1 MFKEKKW
8 QFFKIFFM
16 KKIIYFFLFTFFLS
30 IVTFANEKKIQVI
43 DGDTIHIG
51 KLKYR
56 FFGIDAPE
64 KTQICEKD
72 NVKIQ
77 CGIIAKNVLKNKI
90 ADKTPECVVKDKD
103 RYQRLVAECFIGIES
118 LSKFMVREGYA
129 VAYTQYSK
137 DFIEDEKYAKE
148 NKLGIWSMN
157 FQIPSEY
164 RKINKRNY

>member
-1 MFKEKKW
+1 
-8 QFFKIFFM
+8 M
-16 KKIIYFFLFTFFLS
+16 KKIIYFFIFSFFLS
-30 IVTFANEKKIQVI
+30 SILIASEKEIQVI

-64 KTQICEKD
+64 IKQICEK
-72 NVKIQ
+72 NNIKIQ
-77 CGIIAKNVLKNKI
+77 CGVIAKSVLQNKI
-90 ADKTPECVVKDKD
+90 ADKIPECVVKDKD
-103 RYQRLVAECFIGIES
+103 RYQRLVAECFIGKES
-118 LSKFMVREGYA
+118 LSRFMVREGYA
-129 VAYTQYSK
+129 VAYSQYSK

-164 RKINKRNY
+164 RKSLRNK

>member
-1 MFKEKKW
+1 
-8 QFFKIFFM
+8 M
-16 KKIIYFFLFTFFLS
+16 KKIIYFLIFSFFLS
-30 IVTFANEKKIQVI
+30 TILIASEKKIQVI

-64 KTQICEKD
+64 IKQICEKD
-72 NVKIQ
+72 NTKIQ
-77 CGIIAKNVLKNKI
+77 CGVIAKSVLKNKI
-90 ADKTPECVVKDKD
+90 ADKIPECIVKDKD
-103 RYQRLVAECFIGIES
+103 RYQRLVAECFIGKES
-118 LSKFMVREGYA
+118 LSRFMVREGYA

-157 FQIPSEY
+157 FQMPSEY
-164 RKINKRNY
+164 RKSLRNK

>member
-1 MFKEKKW
+1 
-8 QFFKIFFM
+8 M
-16 KKIIYFFLFTFFLS
+16 KKIIYFLIFTFFLS
-30 IVTFANEKKIQVI
+30 IISLADEKNIQVI

-64 KTQICEKD
+64 TKQICEKD
-72 NVKIQ
+72 NIKIK
-77 CGIIAKNVLKNKI
+77 CGVIAKNVLKNKI
-90 ADKTPECVVKDKD
+90 GDKIPECVVKDKD
-103 RYQRLVAECFIGIES
+103 RYQRLVAECFIGKES

-148 NKLGIWSMN
+148 NKLGIWSMT
-157 FQIPSEY
+157 FQTPSEY
-164 RKINKRNY
+164 RKSLRNK

>member
-1 MFKEKKW
+1 
-8 QFFKIFFM
+8 M
-16 KKIIYFFLFTFFLS
+16 KKIIFFLIFTFFLS
-30 IVTFANEKKIQVI
+30 IISLADEKNILVI

-64 KTQICEKD
+64 KKQICEKD
-72 NVKIQ
+72 NIKIK
-77 CGIIAKNVLKNKI
+77 CGVIAKDVLKNKI
-90 ADKTPECVVKDKD
+90 GDKIPECIVKDKD
-103 RYQRLVAECFIGIES
+103 RYQRFVAECFIGKES

-129 VAYTQYSK
+129 VAYTQYSR

-148 NKLGIWSMN
+148 NKLGIWSMT

-164 RKINKRNY
+164 RKSLRNK

>member
-1 MFKEKKW
+1 
-8 QFFKIFFM
+8 M
-16 KKIIYFFLFTFFLS
+16 KKIIYFLIFTFFLS
-30 IVTFANEKKIQVI
+30 IISLADEKNIQVI

-64 KTQICEKD
+64 TKQICEKD
-72 NVKIQ
+72 NIKIK
-77 CGIIAKNVLKNKI
+77 CGVIAKNVLKNKI
-90 ADKTPECVVKDKD
+90 GDKIPECIVKDKD
-103 RYQRLVAECFIGIES
+103 RYQRLVAECFIGNES

-148 NKLGIWSMN
+148 NKLGIWSMS

-164 RKINKRNY
+164 RKSLRNK

>member
-1 MFKEKKW
+1 
-8 QFFKIFFM
+8 M
-16 KKIIYFFLFTFFLS
+16 KKIIYFFIFSFFLS
-30 IVTFANEKKIQVI
+30 SILIASEKKIQVI

-64 KTQICEKD
+64 IKQICEKD
-72 NVKIQ
+72 NTKIQ
-77 CGIIAKNVLKNKI
+77 CGVIAKSALKNKI
-90 ADKTPECVVKDKD
+90 ADKIPECVVKDKD
-103 RYQRLVAECFIGIES
+103 RYQRLVAECFIGKES
-118 LSKFMVREGYA
+118 LSRFMVREGYA

-157 FQIPSEY
+157 FQVPSEY
-164 RKINKRNY
+164 RKSLRNK

>member
-1 MFKEKKW
+1 
-8 QFFKIFFM
+8 M
-16 KKIIYFFLFTFFLS
+16 KKIIYSLIFSFFLS
-30 IVTFANEKKIQVI
+30 TILIASEKKIQVI

-64 KTQICEKD
+64 IKQICEKD
-72 NVKIQ
+72 NIKIQ
-77 CGIIAKNVLKNKI
+77 CGVIAKSVLQNKI
-90 ADKTPECVVKDKD
+90 ADKIPECIVKDKD
-103 RYQRLVAECFIGIES
+103 RYQRLVAECFIGKES
-118 LSKFMVREGYA
+118 LSRFMVREGYA
-129 VAYTQYSK
+129 VAYSQYSK

-164 RKINKRNY
+164 RKSLRNK

>member
-1 MFKEKKW
+1 
-8 QFFKIFFM
+8 M
-16 KKIIYFFLFTFFLS
+16 KKIIYFLIFSFFLS
-30 IVTFANEKKIQVI
+30 TILIASEKKIQVI

-64 KTQICEKD
+64 IKQICEKD
-72 NVKIQ
+72 NTKIQ
-77 CGIIAKNVLKNKI
+77 CGVIAKSVLKNKI
-90 ADKTPECVVKDKD
+90 ADKIPECIVKDKD
-103 RYQRLVAECFIGIES
+103 RYQRLVAECFIGKES
-118 LSKFMVREGYA
+118 LSRFMVREGYA
-129 VAYTQYSK
+129 VAYSQYSK

-164 RKINKRNY
+164 RKSLRNK

>member
-1 MFKEKKW
+1 
-8 QFFKIFFM
+8 M
-16 KKIIYFFLFTFFLS
+16 KKIIFFLIFTFFLS
-30 IVTFANEKKIQVI
+30 IISLADEKNIQVI

-64 KTQICEKD
+64 TKQICEKD
-72 NVKIQ
+72 NIKIK
-77 CGIIAKNVLKNKI
+77 CGVIAKNVLKNKI
-90 ADKTPECVVKDKD
+90 GDKIPECIVKDKD
-103 RYQRLVAECFIGIES
+103 RYQRLVAECFIGNES

-148 NKLGIWSMN
+148 NKLGIWSMT

-164 RKINKRNY
+164 RKSLRNK

>member
-1 MFKEKKW
+1 
-8 QFFKIFFM
+8 M
-16 KKIIYFFLFTFFLS
+16 KKIIYFFIFSFFLS
-30 IVTFANEKKIQVI
+30 SILIASEKEIQVI

-64 KTQICEKD
+64 IKQICEKD
-72 NVKIQ
+72 NTKIQ
-77 CGIIAKNVLKNKI
+77 CGVIAKSVLKNKI
-90 ADKTPECVVKDKD
+90 ADKIPECIVKDKD
-103 RYQRLVAECFIGIES
+103 RYQRLVAECFIGKES
-118 LSKFMVREGYA
+118 LSRFMVREGYA
-129 VAYTQYSK
+129 VAYSQYSK

-164 RKINKRNY
+164 RKSLRNK

>member
-1 MFKEKKW
+1 
-8 QFFKIFFM
+8 M
-16 KKIIYFFLFTFFLS
+16 KKIIFFLIFTFFLS
-30 IVTFANEKKIQVI
+30 IISLADEKNIQVI

-64 KTQICEKD
+64 TKQICEKD
-72 NVKIQ
+72 NIKIK
-77 CGIIAKNVLKNKI
+77 CGVIAKDVLKNKI
-90 ADKTPECVVKDKD
+90 GDKIPECVVKDKD
-103 RYQRLVAECFIGIES
+103 RYQRLVAECFIGKES

-148 NKLGIWSMN
+148 NKLGIWSMS

-164 RKINKRNY
+164 RKSLRNK

>member
-1 MFKEKKW
+1 
-8 QFFKIFFM
+8 M
-16 KKIIYFFLFTFFLS
+16 KKIIYLFIFSFFLS
-30 IVTFANEKKIQVI
+30 TILIASEKKIQVI

-64 KTQICEKD
+64 IKQICEKD
-72 NVKIQ
+72 NTKIQ
-77 CGIIAKNVLKNKI
+77 CGVIAKNVLKNKI
-90 ADKTPECVVKDKD
+90 ADKIPECIVKDKD
-103 RYQRLVAECFIGIES
+103 RYQRLVAECFIGKES
-118 LSKFMVREGYA
+118 LSRFMVREGYA

-157 FQIPSEY
+157 FQMPSEY
-164 RKINKRNY
+164 RKSLRNK

>member
-1 MFKEKKW
+1 
-8 QFFKIFFM
+8 M
-16 KKIIYFFLFTFFLS
+16 KKNVNFSFFFFLFLLS
-30 IVTFANEKKIQVI
+30 TISFANEKKIQVI

-64 KTQICEKD
+64 IKQICEKD
-72 NVKIQ
+72 NIKIK
-77 CGIIAKNVLKNKI
+77 CGVIAKNVLKNKI
-90 ADKTPECVVKDKD
+90 GDKIPECIVKDKD
-103 RYQRLVAECFIGIES
+103 RYQRLIAECFVGKES
-118 LSKFMVREGYA
+118 LSKFMVKEGYA

-157 FQIPSEY
+157 FQVPSEY
-164 RKINKRNY
+164 RKSLRNK

>member
-1 MFKEKKW
+1 
-8 QFFKIFFM
+8 M
-16 KKIIYFFLFTFFLS
+16 KKIIFFLIFTFFLS
-30 IVTFANEKKIQVI
+30 IISLADEKNIQVI

-64 KTQICEKD
+64 TKQICEKD
-72 NVKIQ
+72 NIKIK
-77 CGIIAKNVLKNKI
+77 CGVIAKNVLKNKI
-90 ADKTPECVVKDKD
+90 GDKIPECVVKDKD
-103 RYQRLVAECFIGIES
+103 RYQRLVAECFIGKES

-148 NKLGIWSMN
+148 NKLGIWSMT
-157 FQIPSEY
+157 FQTPSEY
-164 RKINKRNY
+164 RKSLRNK